1 MFYILTKP
9 GEELVYPYTLTDLMR
24 ANPGTSFPRDMTNF
38 DASDWHCYPVQDTTP
53 PEAPGKVAQRIM
65 AKLINGIW
73 HECWELVDAPLEPV
87 PTIVTMRQARLVLLQ
102 AGLLDQVEGILAAIE
117 DSFERSSAQITWE
130 YSTEVERDNPLV
142 ILLSSA
148 FNLTTDQVDSMFRQ
162 AINL

>member
-9 GEELVYPYTLTDLMR
+9 GEEPIYPYTLTDLIR

-38 DASDWHCYPVQDTTP
+38 DASDWYCYPVQDTTP
-53 PEAPGKVAQRIM
+53 PETPGKVAQRIM
-65 AKLINGIW
+65 AELIDGIW
-73 HECWELVDAPLEPV
+73 RERWELVDAPLEPV
-87 PTIVTMRQARLVLLQ
+87 PTVVTMRQARLVLLQ
-102 AGLLDQVEGILAAIE
+102 AGLLDQVEGTLAAIE
-117 DSFERSSAQITWE
+117 DPFERSSAQITWE